1 MIHRPLEAAR
11 KRPKLGWLLAL
22 YTCGLIVAAI
32 GATATV
38 VGWQFWEERE
48 ARIGEFLDRRAVQLA
63 DELASGIT
71 DHLRVMRAHA
81 ARDDLVDRV
90 TGRGARSAGARNP
103 LDALQA
109 AWPEFMWIGI
119 ADRTGRIVAATR
131 DQQLGGD
138 VSEREWFRAG
148 LEGPYLAVP
157 RGGVG
162 ERILELA
169 YPMLDDRSEVVGVI
183 AGELPRAW
191 VDMLRKRIG
200 AASAEAMRF
209 DLAVAHA
216 DGVPLGGARAALI
229 DLDAPAV
236 ERWRA
241 VLGAPPGAV
250 MPYLAGAPLGG
261 EPEVSVLGWYA
272 IASMPRSVLVQEFGR
287 LRHQTIVAGVAV
299 AALLLP
305 LSLVIARVLSEPIAA
320 LKRSLIARRAGQ
332 AATIPLAGTVET
344 IALGEAVRGL
354 LDDLD
359 SERAALLAHERRLEG
374 IIATA
379 PDAIVSADIDGRV
392 LRFNAAAEAMFGV
405 AATDM
410 MGEPLDRLLPASLRE
425 RHRQHLRDFAA
436 GPDAARAVGRTSNVV
451 GVRGDGSTFP
461 IEASVFRT
469 TVDGETVF
477 SAILRDVS
485 QAPRPPPNC
494 GARRSAT
501 ARCSNGTPCRCG
513 CSTRRRWAFSPSTT
527 SPCKS
532 TAGRA
537 RSSRA

>member
-169 YPMLDDRSEVVGVI
+169 YPMLDDRSQVVGVI

-272 IASMPRSVLVQEFGR
+272 IASMPRSVLAQETRAPAPPDDRRRHGGR
-287 LRHQTIVAGVAV
+287 RAAAAVVAG
-299 AALLLP
+299 
-305 LSLVIARVLSEPIAA
+305 
-320 LKRSLIARRAGQ
+320 
-332 AATIPLAGTVET
+332 
-344 IALGEAVRGL
+344 
-354 LDDLD
+354 
-359 SERAALLAHERRLEG
+359 
-374 IIATA
+374 
-379 PDAIVSADIDGRV
+379 
-392 LRFNAAAEAMFGV
+392 
-405 AATDM
+405 
-410 MGEPLDRLLPASLRE
+410 DR
-425 RHRQHLRDFAA
+425 
-436 GPDAARAVGRTSNVV
+436 ARAVRADRRARSAASSRGAPGR
-451 GVRGDGSTFP
+451 RRP
-461 IEASVFRT
+461 FR
-469 TVDGETVF
+469 
-477 SAILRDVS
+477 SPARS
-485 QAPRPPPNC
+485 RRSRS
-494 GARRSAT
+494 ARRCA
-501 ARCSNGTPCRCG
+501 AC
-513 CSTRRRWAFSPSTT
+513 STT
-527 SPCKS
+527 S
-532 TAGRA
+532 TANAPHCLPTSGVSRGSSP
-537 RSSRA
+537 RRPMPSSRPTSMAVCCASTRPPRRCSVSPPPT